1 MTRRS
6 TRLMRLENSLYNYNH
21 TKESWDVKEITQ
33 TNNTSST
40 DLFELGSYFTCKH
53 MSQKVNPISFRISN
67 NKTWNSAW
75 YSNYKSIN
83 LDSGKL
89 QIDLSIRKY
98 IESVLKQLKILVDK
112 IQIKEI
118 NNTYIVKI
126 HLYEEGVF
134 NKKDITMNSKR
145 IARFKPYLIA
155 DKKEFINPFY
165 KEKSKEAKNWFI
177 NPKKVLNLLESQ
189 LKKQLNKEIYISLVY
204 KKDLGDSASLLGNY
218 LCKEL
223 EKPNMNF
230 KRVLRDSLQKIK
242 DKSKIR
248 GLRVNC
254 SGRLGRAPMAKMEW
268 FKYGSIP
275 LTKLSAEIDYTQLA
289 GKTRYGS
296 FGIKVWLY
304 KH

>member
-21 TKESWDVKEITQ
+21 AKESWDVKEITQ
-33 TNNTSST
+33 MNNTSST

-53 MSQKVNPISFRISN
+53 MSQKVNPISLRVSN

-75 YSNYKSIN
+75 YTNYK
-83 LDSGKL
+83 LLDTDSGKL
-89 QIDLSIRKY
+89 HIDLTIREY
-98 IESVLKQLKILVDK
+98 IESVLKQLKVLVDK
-112 IQIKEI
+112 IQIKELE
-118 NNTYIVKI
+118 NTYIVKVFI
-126 HLYEEGVF
+126 FEEGISS
-134 NKKDITMNSKR
+134 KRDITLNSKR
-145 IARFKPYLIA
+145 ISRFKPYLLE
-155 DKKEFINPFY
+155 DKKEFVNPFF

-189 LKKQLNKEIYISLVY
+189 LRKQIDKPIYISFVY
-204 KKDLGDSASLLGNY
+204 RRDIGESASLLGNY
-218 LCKEL
+218 ICKEL

-242 DKSKIR
+242 DKNTIR

-275 LTKLSAEIDYTQLA
+275 LTKISANIDYVQLA

-296 FGIKVWLY
+296 FGLKVWLY